1 MKPDA
6 MGLRELSSD
15 HVISIDLSFAQVT
28 SRNVPLTV
36 FLIMVARWASIDNQ
50 DHEEARYFG
59 LGFAGLVDFQ
69 TSWARSTFLHNP
81 TISNVENASKHS
93 QDAIQGSFPVFR
105 FL

>member
-15 HVISIDLSFAQVT
+15 PVFSIDLSFAQVT

-36 FLIMVARWASIDNQ
+36 FLIIVARWASIDNQ
-50 DHEEARYFG
+50 DHKEPRYFG

-69 TSWARSTFLHNP
+69 ASWARSPFLHNP
-81 TISNVENASKHS
+81 TISNVEDAFKYS
-93 QDAIQGSFPVFR
+93 QNAIQGSFPVFR